1 MKELRPKEEKW
12 LRIFAEEDK
21 FFTLLLEF
29 YHENNQL
36 KDDDYSKLKI
46 KINDA
51 EERGWKLLSL
61 EAIKILGEHARVNKN
76 MLDLLE
82 NYDKKGYLDD
92 AEYVFFKE
100 YLEEDGYYDQLF
112 DDDDSDDELGDD
124 DDDDDD

>member
-1 MKELRPKEEKW
+1 MKELRPKEGKW

-36 KDDDYSKLKI
+36 KDDDYSKLRI

-51 EERGWKLLSL
+51 EERGWKLLSFDKV
-61 EAIKILGEHARVNKN
+61 KILMEHARMNKN

-92 AEYVFFKE
+92 AEYVFFKA
-100 YLEEDGYYDQLF
+100 YLEEDGYYDHHHDY
-112 DDDDSDDELGDD
+112 DDD
-124 DDDDDD
+124 